1 MVRNSFSRRSHCIA
15 WFVLVSI
22 TASASGDDRLRVHEW
37 GTFTALQE
45 GAGRALAGINID
57 DEPVPSFVHNLNPS
71 IIVKPH
77 AAAEYHWRH
86 QMKGAP
92 QRHPY
97 VTMRLETPVLYF
109 YPPASETKPFDVSV
123 GVTIRGG
130 WLTEFYPAAEADPP
144 GSGRGQFKF
153 DNLTSETLG
162 RLAWRKVTVGTAPPG
177 PETDAHVWTTPR
189 TVQAAQ
195 LTVPGK
201 QGDEHEK
208 FLFYRGVGNIDVPLR
223 VSTNEA
229 DDTLSLHAQ
238 CGAALLAGQTA
249 PVPALWLVDIR
260 RDGALAFRSLPS
272 LTLSADRQQVLATV
286 RRSFPDADYSEG
298 NREHLEVQMHAALVA
313 EGLFAD
319 EATAMLG
326 TWQRAYFQSA
336 GLRIFF
342 LVPRVWTDFILPL
355 AISRP
360 ADIER
365 VMIARVELVS
375 PQQRALLKKLS
386 VTAVSDQ
393 QWLKQASQSPNAT
406 AFFAGRSDFGDL
418 GVAIPDDYRTY
429 LELGRF
435 RNALVL
441 AEELS
446 RPTPQ
451 LRQFIKAYGLS
462 AFRP

>member
-1 MVRNSFSRRSHCIA
+1 MIRKLFSRRLYGIGLFALLSIA
-15 WFVLVSI
+15 
-22 TASASGDDRLRVHEW
+22 ASARGDDRLRVHEW

-45 GAGRALAGINID
+45 GQGRALAGINID
-57 DEPVPSFVHNLNPS
+57 DEPLPPFVHNLNPS

-77 AAAEYHWRH
+77 AAAEYHRRN
-86 QMKGAP
+86 QMKGVP

-123 GVTIRGG
+123 EVNIRGG

-144 GSGRGQFKF
+144 GPRGRPFKF
-153 DNLTSETLG
+153 GELTPDTLG
-162 RLAWRKVTVGTAPPG
+162 RLTWQKVTVGTTAPG
-177 PETDAHVWTTPR
+177 PETDSHVWTTPR
-189 TVQAAQ
+189 KVQAAQ
-195 LTVPGK
+195 LTVPDRER
-201 QGDEHEK
+201 DEHER

-223 VSTNEA
+223 VSTDEA
-229 DDTLSLHAQ
+229 NDTLSLHAQ
-238 CGAALLAGQTA
+238 CGEALPVGQTA
-249 PVPALWLVDIR
+249 IVPALWLVNVR
-260 RDGALAFRSLPS
+260 GDGSLAFRALPP
-272 LTLSADRQQVLATV
+272 LTLSTDRQRALATV
-286 RRSFPDADYSEG
+286 PRAFPEADYSEG
-298 NREHLEVQMHAALVA
+298 NRQRLEAQMHAALVA

-319 EATAMLG
+319 EATAMLN

-342 LVPRVWTDFILPL
+342 LVPRLWTDFVLPL
-355 AISRP
+355 TISRP

-365 VMIARVELVS
+365 VMIGRVELVS
-375 PQQRALLKKLS
+375 PQQRELLKKLS
-386 VTAVSDQ
+386 TTTVSDQ
-393 QWLKQASQSPNAT
+393 QWLKQAAQSPNAA

-429 LELGRF
+429 LDLGRF

-441 AEELS
+441 AEERS

-451 LRQFIKAYGLS
+451 LREFIKAYGLF